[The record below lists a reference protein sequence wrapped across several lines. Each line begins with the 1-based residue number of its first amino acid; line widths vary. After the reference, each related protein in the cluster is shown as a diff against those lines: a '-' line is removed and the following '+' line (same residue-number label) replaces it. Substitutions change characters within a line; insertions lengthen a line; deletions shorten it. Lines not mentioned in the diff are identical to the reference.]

1 MTTLYAPKVRAV
13 LDRLFTESAL
23 QEKAP
28 PILPREF
35 SFITGSPQERSDAL
49 AALYM
54 PISARCGDLLYS
66 LVRASR
72 PNTIVEFGTSF
83 GISTIY
89 LAAAVSDNGLGHIFG
104 TELSAAKVMAARSNL
119 VSAGLADK
127 VTILAGDALHTL
139 RTIPG
144 PIGLALLD
152 GWKDMCLPVLKL
164 LEPHLAPGALIVGDD
179 INQTAMA
186 SYLHYVRDS
195 TNGYVS
201 SAFPVDDGMEI
212 SCWSGHYS
220 EAQSLGGALR

>member
-1 MTTLYAPKVRAV
+1 MTTLCAPKVRAV

-23 QEKAP
+23 QEEAP
-28 PILPREF
+28 PILPRDF
-35 SFITGSPQERSDAL
+35 SFATGSPQERADAL
-49 AALYM
+49 SALYM

-89 LAAAVSDNGLGHIFG
+89 LAAAVADNGKGHIFS
-104 TELSAAKVMAARSNL
+104 TELSAAKVKAARGNL

-127 VTILAGDALHTL
+127 VTILAGDALDTL
-139 RTIPG
+139 QGIPG
-144 PIGLALLD
+144 SIGLALLD
-152 GWKDMCLPVLKL
+152 GWKDMCLPVLRL
-164 LEPHLAPGALIVGDD
+164 LEPRLAPGALIVGDD
-179 INQTAMA
+179 INQSSMA
-186 SYLHYVRDS
+186 SYLHYVRDP

-212 SCWSGHYS
+212 SCWSDDCS
-220 EAQSLGGALR
+220 EALSLSGAPR